1 MSLSQF
7 SRGGTECEN
16 KKSLALVVVVC
27 LMTGNVFAAGE
38 SRVSLSCDG
47 SSKRNLSS
55 LWQPAFIG
63 LTTKDGEIIGMEI
76 DLARLF
82 AVAMEVKLTL
92 KSMHFNE
99 LLPALEKGQIDM
111 VLSAMTITPQRNLKF
126 AFAGPYFASGK
137 SVLTKGKNVGSVD
150 EISKMNNPDK
160 ILVALKGSTSQ
171 MFVEKLMPKA
181 TLVQAEDYDKAVTMV
196 RNDKAVAMI
205 ADYPICMV
213 SVYRYPDAGLVTL
226 GKPISYEPLGVA
238 LPPNDPLLVNWVQNS
253 LHSLEKSGELLAL
266 MERWFKDTS
275 WIKRLQQRRLG
286 QELRRYLYG
295 SDDVGCRAE
304 KQSCVGNACFRPS
317 SCPFFF
323 TPILDTLLL
332 PHIRPK
338 SNRQWLLSFIS

>member
-1 MSLSQF
+1 MRKTRIL
-7 SRGGTECEN
+7 
-16 KKSLALVVVVC
+16 LALVVVVC
-27 LMTGNVFAAGE
+27 LMTVWGNVFAAGE
-38 SRVSLSCDG
+38 STKVSPVLDRIMAKKELIVGTAASMPPL
-47 SSKRNLSS
+47 NM
-55 LWQPAFIG
+55 
-63 LTTKDGEIIGMEI
+63 TTKDGEIIGMEI

-92 KSMHFNE
+92 KPMHFNE
-99 LLPALEKGQIDM
+99 LLPAIEKGQIDM

-181 TLVQAEDYDKAVTMV
+181 NLVLADDYDKAVTMV
-196 RNDKAVAMI
+196 RNDKAVAMV

-226 GKPISYEPLGVA
+226 GKPISYEPIGVA

-253 LHSLEKSGELLAL
+253 IHSLEKSGELVAL

-275 WIKRLQQRRLG
+275 WIKRL
-286 QELRRYLYG
+286 
-295 SDDVGCRAE
+295 
-304 KQSCVGNACFRPS
+304 P
-317 SCPFFF
+317 
-323 TPILDTLLL
+323 
-332 PHIRPK
+332 
-338 SNRQWLLSFIS
+338 